1 MLVPN
6 ETSSPPGRTA
16 PALKVALIK
25 TIKTITIFNFLIL
38 ILLLAFYKSADLA
51 NEEEAKTG
59 TLVIA
64 LTSDRGLCGA
74 VHSNVAKR
82 IRAIMKEDPNASNL
96 KIICIGDKAKLML
109 AK

>member
-6 ETSSPPGRTA
+6 ETWSPPGRMA
-16 PALKVALIK
+16 PGLKVALIK
-25 TIKTITIFNFLIL
+25 TTNFNFFLNSNFIS
-38 ILLLAFYKSADLA
+38 LLAFYKSADLA